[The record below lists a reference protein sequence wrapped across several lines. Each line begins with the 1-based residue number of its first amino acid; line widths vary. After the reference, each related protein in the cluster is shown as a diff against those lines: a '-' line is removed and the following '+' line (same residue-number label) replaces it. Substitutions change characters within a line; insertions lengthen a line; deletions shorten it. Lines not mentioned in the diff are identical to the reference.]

1 MAGHW
6 KQSQARGRSQS
17 PGETGRTDRARNEPH
32 RSCAECWQQWALP
45 GWLPRGTQSSQASCC
60 LSQSSVLLKCWSLT
74 YKLLQIVFSKE
85 KPESVGS
92 IKNEG
97 SKWKEYRAE
106 LSKNR
111 PRAYTPA
118 KPAGVRLQL
127 PRAACPQGRTPNQ
140 HLGSFSVV

>member
-17 PGETGRTDRARNEPH
+17 SGETGRTDRARNEPR
-32 RSCAECWQQWALP
+32 RSCAECWQQWAHP

-60 LSQSSVLLKCWSLT
+60 LSQSSVHLKCWSLT

-97 SKWKEYRAE
+97 SKWKEYWTWPHE
-106 LSKNR
+106 TQKSSTLVEFCNNR
-111 PRAYTPA
+111 FLTESAI
-118 KPAGVRLQL
+118 
-127 PRAACPQGRTPNQ
+127 
-140 HLGSFSVV
+140 